1 MALKL
6 VLKPGERV
14 VINQAVIINGKD
26 KAELVLENRA
36 ALLREKDIMVEKAA
50 DTPAKRIYFLVQML
64 YLFPEKTAIYQDK
77 FNSHLRDFLQ
87 AVPSATPVALEI
99 GEGIIRGNHYS
110 ALKSCRKLIAYEQ
123 EVLKNVAGKR

>member
-36 ALLREKDIMVEKAA
+36 ALLREKDIMTERAA
-50 DTPAKRIYFLVQML
+50 DSPAKRIYFLVQML
-64 YLFPEKTAIYQDK
+64 YLFPEKTGYQEK
-77 FNSHLRDFLQ
+77 FNSHLREFLQ
-87 AVPSATPVALEI
+87 AVPSATPLALEI
-99 GEGIIRGNHYS
+99 GEGIVRGNHYS

>member
-14 VINQAVIINGKD
+14 IINKAVIVNGKD

-36 ALLREKDIMVEKAA
+36 SLLREKDIMGEAA
-50 DTPAKRIYFLVQML
+50 ANTPAKRIYFLVQML
-64 YLFPEKTAIYQDK
+64 YLFPEKTAYQEK
-77 FNSHLRDFLQ
+77 FNSDLREFLQ

-99 GEGIIRGNHYS
+99 GEAIVHGNHYS
-110 ALKSCRKLIAYEQ
+110 ALKACRKLIAYEQ
-123 EVLKNVAGKR
+123 EVLKNVARKR

>member
-36 ALLREKDIMVEKAA
+36 ALLREKDIMTEKAA
-50 DTPAKRIYFLVQML
+50 DSPAKRIYFLVQML
-64 YLFPEKTAIYQDK
+64 YLFPEKTGYQEK
-77 FNSHLRDFLQ
+77 FNFHLREFLQ
-87 AVPSATPVALEI
+87 AVPSATPLALEI
-99 GEGIIRGNHYS
+99 GEGIVRGNHYS
-110 ALKSCRKLIAYEQ
+110 ALKACRKLIAYEQ

>member
-14 VINQAVIINGKD
+14 VINQAVIVNGKD

-36 ALLREKDIMVEKAA
+36 ALLREKDIMTEASA

-64 YLFPEKTAIYQDK
+64 YLFPERTSYQEK
-77 FNSHLRDFLQ
+77 FNAHLREFLQ

-110 ALKSCRKLIAYEQ
+110 ALKACRKLIAYEQ